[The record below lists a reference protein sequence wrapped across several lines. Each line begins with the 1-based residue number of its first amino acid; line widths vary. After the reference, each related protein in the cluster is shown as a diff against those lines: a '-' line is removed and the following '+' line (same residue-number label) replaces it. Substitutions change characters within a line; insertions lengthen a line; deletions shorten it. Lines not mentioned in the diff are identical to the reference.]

1 MKNFICRKHDSLLD
15 ALEAMNRNRKR
26 IVFIV
31 DAKERLCGVLTYGDI
46 SVLLLKGQELSQEI
60 SGVLK
65 KEYCFAR
72 EGESRAKLSA
82 KFPPQVLIVPVID
95 KARRVVDYMKLDRE
109 ESARIPISE
118 PSLRGNEFKYL
129 VNAFLSSWISSTG
142 MYINR
147 FEEGFAKFCGCKHGV
162 ATSNG
167 TTALHLAL
175 VALDIGKGDEVIV
188 PDLTFAATINTVLH
202 AGATPV
208 VVDVDKKYWT
218 ILPSEIEKAITPRT
232 KAIMPVHIYGQ
243 PCDMA
248 AIMKIAKAHKLLVIE
263 DAAEAH
269 GAEFKGRKAGSFGD
283 ISCFSFYA
291 NKVITTGEGGMCVTQ
306 SPRLYERMRVLR
318 DHGMSKEKRYW
329 HDEVGFNYR
338 MTNLQAAIG
347 CGQLETIEA
356 TLKKRK
362 ELEDRY
368 RKILK
373 GLRTVEFQAIAKD
386 RRKITWLLSILVP
399 DGTRDQY
406 MERLAEGGV
415 DVRPFFYSL
424 TSMPLYKK
432 YLFSNANS
440 LEISRRGISLP
451 TQFNVTDSEISK
463 IRRIFSR

>member
-1 MKNFICRKHDSLLD
+1 MRNLLCRTHDSLLD

-26 IVFIV
+26 IVFVV
-31 DAKERLCGVLTYGDI
+31 DSKERLCGVLTYGEI
-46 SVLLLKGQELSQEI
+46 SILLLKGLDLSQEI
-60 SGVLK
+60 SGVLRK
-65 KEYCFAR
+65 QYCFAR
-72 EGESRAKLSA
+72 PGESRAKLSA
-82 KFPPQVLIVPVID
+82 RFPPHVLIVPVVD
-95 KARRVVDYMKLDRE
+95 KTRRVVDYIELDRAE
-109 ESARIPISE
+109 RERIPISE
-118 PSLRGNEFKYL
+118 PSFRGNEFKYL

-147 FEEGFAKFCGCKHGV
+147 FEEGFARFCGCKHGV

-175 VALDIGKGDEVIV
+175 LALDIGKGDEVIV
-188 PDLTFAATINTVLH
+188 PDLTFAASINTILH

-218 ILPSEIEKAITPRT
+218 ILPTEIERAITPRT

-248 AIMKIAKAHKLLVIE
+248 AIMRIARTHKLLVIE

-269 GAEFKGRKAGSFGD
+269 GAEFKGQKVGSFGD
-283 ISCFSFYA
+283 IGCFSFYA

-368 RKILK
+368 RKTFK
-373 GLRTVEFQAIAKD
+373 GLRTVQFQEIAKD

-399 DGTRDQY
+399 DGKRDHY
-406 MERLAEGGV
+406 MKQLAEGGV
-415 DVRPFFYSL
+415 DARPFFYSL
-424 TSMPLYKK
+424 ASMPLYKK

-440 LEISRRGISLP
+440 LGISRRGISLP
-451 TQFNVTDSEISK
+451 TQFNVTDSEILK
-463 IRRIFSR
+463 IRRILSR